1 MIDKAEEKYIYVFQL
16 CQRSLKVFSA
26 YPIIRIYET
35 NEFTFGHSQTII
47 PCLTDTCILLMN
59 HSDTRIAVCIFVA
72 YITSSV
78 LTSVVDKN

>member
-1 MIDKAEEKYIYVFQL
+1 MNCAILPLYT
-16 CQRSLKVFSA
+16 STSA
-26 YPIIRIYET
+26 LFFVSAKT